1 MCTDWPILKLWDP
14 AGVVVCFCKNEPYLE
29 PVCHLRILWQV
40 RKDEVCWSLNTSLQA
55 EVIIALHCGTKVPM
69 RYCWAADKWEVMLL
83 LPWLCFLGITAS
95 WGCFWSVLGLSL
107 QCSSVGFSSF
117 EWGGIAN
124 GISRTYHKKKKKKG
138 CFLNLLFE
146 KWSQA
151 LGASFAQD
159 LFITTLAKVV
169 ATLWGTLNV
178 WGAPVVVCVFLSTSV
193 IGKM

>member
-124 GISRTYHKKKKKKG
+124 GISRTYHRKKKKR
-138 CFLNLLFE
+138 LLP
-146 KWSQA
+146 KSSLWKMKSGSRSLLCSRSLYHHIGQSGNYP
-151 LGASFAQD
+151 LGHWMCGELQWLS
-159 LFITTLAKVV
+159 VY
-169 ATLWGTLNV
+169 
-178 WGAPVVVCVFLSTSV
+178 FLSTSV